1 MKQMFYSMGYMF
13 LATLLLTS
21 LVSAVKI
28 THEERIQKNQQVKL
42 QSTILRVL
50 EIPIKENASSL
61 DIFDL
66 FNKRIKT
73 IKVQARDFYL
83 GYHEDERTLKG
94 YAFSVGGPGFWGP
107 IFGMVAVNP
116 EATKILGIAFYK
128 HSETPGLGGR
138 ITEDWFAEQ
147 FTGVPLYPVNENQKI
162 FYLIPESIEKSE
174 NELDA
179 ITGATQTS
187 HAVER
192 FVNNELDRFLKDFW
206 KKLEKDM
213 PI

>member
-13 LATLLLTS
+13 LATLFFTS

-28 THEERIQKNQQVKL
+28 TSEERIQKNQQAKL
-42 QSTILRVL
+42 QDTILRVL
-50 EIPIKENASSL
+50 GIPIEQNATSL
-61 DIFDL
+61 DVFGL
-66 FNKRIKT
+66 FNKRVKT
-73 IKVQARDFYL
+73 IKVQGKNFYS
-83 GYHEDERTLKG
+83 GYHEDEKTLKG

-107 IFGMVAVNP
+107 IFGMVAVDP
-116 EATKILGIAFYK
+116 EATEILGIAFYK

-138 ITEDWFAEQ
+138 ITENWFAEQ
-147 FTGVPLYPVNENQKI
+147 FIGVPLYPVNENQKI
-162 FYLIPESIEKSE
+162 FYLTPESIGKRE

-187 HAVER
+187 HAVEQ
-192 FVNNELDRFLKDFW
+192 FLNHELDRFLKVFRKTL
-206 KKLEKDM
+206 KKDR